1 MAGVAGPV
9 LRFEPVMPAADPAAT
24 TPDDAAGPDDRI
36 VVLDTTWTPT
46 ADEAAAGRLISVRD
60 VAAPIL
66 ATVDLLSEA
75 TRLLDE
81 WVGATTVIDDMA
93 IDGTSIW
100 YYVRLHDHGWLQQ
113 RMLWTLIVDSVVRSV
128 GPSRVEVAAGAD
140 QVLADVAR
148 LVAAREGIPFQGADA
163 AAAAVPT
170 PGLGLA
176 PAAVRSAAAPARKPS
191 LGARILRRVRMVL
204 GRPGATDARGSE
216 RSERRRLVA
225 ERLGRLAAEPDRRL
239 LVVLEHARQRVE
251 TPNGPTD
258 INPFLGPIVD
268 ELRGGPLDPIE
279 VELTAKVD
287 DDVAWSR
294 LVAPDGERLL
304 PASVIWGGGTDPD
317 EDDGTAPAA
326 GESAAAEAEA
336 IADRIARS
344 DAPLIVAGVDLGPL
358 LARHVATQARNL
370 LPRKR
375 RAVERIRALIRRL
388 HPAGILLADEYHRQ
402 DWLTAAAAEGIPLA
416 AVQHGILYP
425 AHNGYVHATRPPTL
439 RLPDRT
445 YVFGRWERDVLVE
458 DSVYR
463 PDEVVVG
470 GSPRLD
476 LVQPRAADREAVRA
490 ELGIAAGA
498 RMIVVSGTHGAMQRR
513 FHVPVALS
521 MLTDRPLP
529 GIHLVVK
536 QHPGER
542 DDGPY
547 RAVVERAAA
556 ARGHVPP
563 PMSLVQSTDLYRLLA
578 AADAHIGI
586 YSTVLTEAVMTGT
599 PNLMFAGLATA
610 DLLGYA
616 AAGVAVPVR
625 SGADVLTALDDARDR
640 PVDDATRQ
648 AFLDLHF
655 EPGSASQRIAADLV
669 TWLGATR
676 TTSTRVPPRVVL
688 RAVEPADRDLL
699 LSWAN
704 DPGTRAGSRRHALI
718 PAAEHARWLA
728 GHLAAP
734 DKSRLWIGESDGA
747 PIGLVRFERQ
757 TATSVEVG
765 ITVAPEA
772 RGRGLARPLLHAGI
786 DAARDVFGSVTIL
799 ADILPG
805 NAPSLALF
813 TGAGFRPVD
822 DGLIA
827 TGATSP
833 ASAAGVISLE
843 LR

>member
-9 LRFEPVMPAADPAAT
+9 LRFEPVVPAADPALR
-24 TPDDAAGPDDRI
+24 TPDAVGPGERI
-36 VVLDTTWTPT
+36 AVLDTTWTPT
-46 ADEAAAGRLISVRD
+46 AEEAAAGRLISVRD

-66 ATVDLLSEA
+66 ASVDLLSEA

-81 WVGATTVIDDMA
+81 WVGATAVIDDMT

-100 YYVRLHDHGWLQQ
+100 FYVRLHDHGWLQQ
-113 RMLWTLIVDSVVRSV
+113 RMLWTLIVDSIVRSV
-128 GPSRVEVAAGAD
+128 RPSRVEIAAGAD
-140 QVLADVAR
+140 PVLADVAR
-148 LVAAREGIPFQGADA
+148 LVAARDDIPFQA
-163 AAAAVPT
+163 AEATGAAVPT
-170 PGLGLA
+170 PGLGLT
-176 PAAVRSAAAPARKPS
+176 PAAVRSAAASARKPS
-191 LGARILRRVRMVL
+191 LGPRLLRRVMTVL
-204 GRPGATDARGSE
+204 GRGGATDARGSE

-239 LVVLEHARQRVE
+239 LVVLEHARQRVD
-251 TPNGPTD
+251 TPNGPRD

-268 ELRGGPLDPIE
+268 KLRGGPLDPIE

-287 DDVAWSR
+287 DDVVWSR

-317 EDDGTAPAA
+317 EDDVSA
-326 GESAAAEAEA
+326 SAADAEA

-358 LARHVATQARNL
+358 LARHVATQARDL

-402 DWLTAAAAEGIPLA
+402 DWLIAAAAEGIPLA

-458 DSVYR
+458 DSVYLA
-463 PDEVVVG
+463 DEVVVG

-476 LVQPRAADREAVRA
+476 LVQPGAADRETVRA
-490 ELGIAAGA
+490 ALGIAAGD
-498 RMIVVSGTHGAMQRR
+498 RMVVVSGTHGAMQRR
-513 FHVPVALS
+513 FHVPIALA

-556 ARGHVPP
+556 ARGHAPP
-563 PMSLVQSTDLYRLLA
+563 PMSLVQSIDLYRLLA

-625 SGADVLTALDDARDR
+625 SGADVLAALDDARDR

-655 EPGSASQRIAADLV
+655 EPGSASQRIAADLG
-669 TWLGATR
+669 TWLADTR

-734 DKSRLWIGESDGA
+734 DTSRLWIGESDGA

-772 RGRGLARPLLHAGI
+772 RGRGLARPLLDAGI

-805 NAPSLALF
+805 NAPSIALF
-813 TGAGFRPVD
+813 TGAGFRPVHD
-822 DGLIA
+822 ESIS
-827 TGATSP
+827 TGA
-833 ASAAGVISLE
+833 ADAAGVISLE

>member
-9 LRFEPVMPAADPAAT
+9 LRFEPVVPAADPALTIPDEAT
-24 TPDDAAGPDDRI
+24 GPHERI
-36 VVLDTTWTPT
+36 AVLDTTWTPT
-46 ADEAAAGRLISVRD
+46 AEQAGTGRLISIRD

-66 ATVDLLSEA
+66 ASVDLLGEA

-81 WVGATTVIDDMA
+81 WVGATTVIDDMT
-93 IDGTSIW
+93 IEGTSIW
-100 YYVRLHDHGWLQQ
+100 YYVRLHDYGWLQQ

-128 GPSRVEVAAGAD
+128 GPSRVEIAVGAD
-140 QVLADVAR
+140 AVLVDVAR
-148 LVAAREGIPFQGADA
+148 LVAARDDIPFQA
-163 AAAAVPT
+163 AEEAGDTVPT

-176 PAAVRSAAAPARKPS
+176 PAATRSAPAPAGKRS
-191 LGARILRRVRMVL
+191 LGARILRRVRSVL

-239 LVVLEHARQRVE
+239 LVVLEHARQRVD
-251 TPNGPTD
+251 TPHGPRD

-268 ELRGGPLDPIE
+268 QLRGGPLDPIE
-279 VELTAKVD
+279 VELIAKVD
-287 DDVAWSR
+287 DDAAWSR

-304 PASVIWGGGTDPD
+304 PGSVIWDGGADPD
-317 EDDGTAPAA
+317 EDDGT
-326 GESAAAEAEA
+326 ESAADAYTV
-336 IADRIARS
+336 ADRIARS

-358 LARHVATQARNL
+358 LAHHVATQARNL

-375 RAVERIRALIRRL
+375 RAVDRIRALLRRL

-402 DWLTAAAAEGIPLA
+402 DWLIAAATEGIPLA

-445 YVFGRWERDVLVE
+445 YVFGRWERDVLVGH
-458 DSVYR
+458 SVYR
-463 PDEVVVG
+463 SDEVVVG

-476 LVQPRAADREAVRA
+476 LVQPGAADREAVRA
-490 ELGIAAGA
+490 ELGIATGE
-498 RMIVVSGTHGAMQRR
+498 RMVVVSGTHGAMQRR

-556 ARGHVPP
+556 ARGHVAP
-563 PMSLVQSTDLYRLLA
+563 PMTLVRSIDLYRLLA

-610 DLLGYA
+610 DLLGYG
-616 AAGVAVPVR
+616 AAGVAAPVR
-625 SGADVLTALDDARDR
+625 SGADVLAALDEVRDR

-655 EPGSASQRIAADLV
+655 EPGSASERIAADLV
-669 TWLGATR
+669 TWLVETR
-676 TTSTRVPPRVVL
+676 TISTRLPSPVVL
-688 RAVEPADRDLL
+688 RAVEPADKDLL
-699 LSWAN
+699 LAWAN

-718 PAAEHARWLA
+718 PATEHARWLA
-728 GHLAAP
+728 AHLAAP
-734 DKSRLWIGESDGA
+734 GKSRLWIGESDGA
-747 PIGLVRFERQ
+747 PIGLIRFERQ

-772 RGRGLARPLLHAGI
+772 RGRGLARPLLDAGI
-786 DAARDVFGSVTIL
+786 DAARDVFGSVTIRV
-799 ADILPG
+799 DILPG
-805 NAPSLALF
+805 NAPSIALF
-813 TGAGFRPVD
+813 TGAGFRPIHD
-822 DGLIA
+822 DSEAG
-827 TGATSP
+827 SD
-833 ASAAGVISLE
+833 AAVISLE